1 MSGNK
6 TTANSG
12 EVAAFLTKIKNNQ
25 RAADAQVVISLM
37 ERITQCP
44 PVMWGDSIIGFDSY
58 TYSRKDGSSHS
69 FMITGLSPRK
79 SALTIYIM
87 PGFAAFQ
94 DQLTRLGPHRHS
106 KSCLYITRL
115 SNIDLLMLE
124 DIIHKSVQS
133 MRAMYHS

>member
-1 MSGNK
+1 VPGNK
-6 TTANSG
+6 TIANSG
-12 EVAAFLTKIKNNQ
+12 DVASFLAQIENNQ
-25 RAADAQVVISLM
+25 RAVEAQVVVSLM

-58 TYSRKDGSSHS
+58 TYSRKDGSTHS

-79 SALTIYIM
+79 SALTIYVM
-87 PGFAAFQ
+87 PGFTDFQ

-115 SNIDLLMLE
+115 SNIDLAVLE
-124 DIIHKSVQS
+124 NIIHKSVQS
-133 MRAMYHS
+133 MRAKYHS